1 MKFNKMIP
9 ELLVTDI
16 KKSKEFYV
24 DILGF
29 ELMYERVENGFVFLQ
44 LKDDIQIML
53 NQLTEDDNWITGDMD
68 YPFGRG
74 INLSIEV
81 SNVEEIYNRIN
92 SKKHKIFIE
101 MKDNYYRQND
111 IMLGNRE
118 FLIMDPDGYLLRFN
132 QDIGE
137 YKLGE

>member
-1 MKFNKMIP
+1 MTN
-9 ELLVTDI
+9 I
-16 KKSKEFYV
+16 KKSKEFYL

-53 NQLTEDDNWITGDMD
+53 NELTEDDNWITGNMN

-111 IMLGNRE
+111 VMLGNRE

>member
-9 ELLVTDI
+9 ELLVTNI
-16 KKSKEFYV
+16 KKSKEFYL

-53 NQLTEDDNWITGDMD
+53 NELTEDDNWITGNMD

-111 IMLGNRE
+111 VMLGNRE

>member
-9 ELLVTDI
+9 ELLVTNI
-16 KKSKEFYV
+16 KKSKEFYI

-53 NQLTEDDNWITGDMD
+53 NELTEDDNWITGNMD

-111 IMLGNRE
+111 VMLGNRE